1 MSNKE
6 NENKPKAT
14 SRMKSY
20 FKGVKSELKK
30 VNWPTKKELTNYT
43 IVVVTTVG
51 VMTIVIWGLDL
62 VFENLVGLIV

>member
-6 NENKPKAT
+6 NENKPKLT
-14 SRMKSY
+14 TRVKSY

-30 VNWPTKKELTNYT
+30 VNWPTRKELTNYT
-43 IVVVTTVG
+43 IVVLVTVG

>member
-6 NENKPKAT
+6 NENKPKLT
-14 SRMKSY
+14 TRVKNY

-30 VNWPTKKELTNYT
+30 VNWPTRKELANYT
-43 IVVVTTVG
+43 IVVLVTVG